1 MKQELNSAN
10 IIEHSSLK
18 GVFLRIIFYNRDSLI
33 RSLQDATLE
42 AWRLPYNIKREKSTA
57 RL

>member
-1 MKQELNSAN
+1 
-10 IIEHSSLK
+10 
-18 GVFLRIIFYNRDSLI
+18 VFLRIIFYNRDSLI